1 MNIYD
6 LIIINKNLLLNKIKK
21 INKKIRIIISYNL
34 IIL

>member
-21 INKKIRIIISYNL
+21 INKKNRIIISYNL